1 MCEVYVCVHM
11 CMYICM
17 MYCFVQMCVSVCIS
31 VGTCCG
37 GGRIIVS
44 YETSSSIAPYLNFQ
58 EGISP

>member
-1 MCEVYVCVHM
+1 MCAHVYVY
-11 CMYICM
+11 MYDV
-17 MYCFVQMCVSVCIS
+17 CFVQMCVSVCMS